1 MKMNNFIAVIILIST
16 FIIASC
22 NSKPSN
28 QSSTVPEN
36 KAETTKE
43 TSKGKYAIK
52 SGIVEYKAQM
62 MGMDVKQILTFDE
75 YGQKEIT
82 EVIMDMMGAK
92 THSVTLNKD
101 GYQYQ
106 YDLVQKTGTKSR
118 FYGNGSLDLDFENM
132 SKEMIKDMN
141 LKKEG
146 TADYLGKTCE
156 KMSVDYQKMQ
166 MKGNFLVYKG
176 VALKMDVDMGSMKVN
191 LAGEKF
197 EENPSIAANKF
208 EVPAD
213 VTITEK

>member
-1 MKMNNFIAVIILIST
+1 MKTNNFIPAIILISALL
-16 FIIASC
+16 IASC
-22 NSKPSN
+22 QSKPSN
-28 QSSTVPEN
+28 QTVTAPD
-36 KAETTKE
+36 KKTETTKE
-43 TSKGKYAIK
+43 TSKGKYSIK
-52 SGIVEYKAQM
+52 SGIVEYKAKM
-62 MGMDVKQILTFDE
+62 MGMDMKQVLTFDE
-75 YGQKEIT
+75 YGQKEVT
-82 EVIMDMMGAK
+82 EVIMEMMGAK
-92 THSVTLNKD
+92 THTVTLNKD

-106 YDLVQKTGTKSR
+106 YDLMQKTGTKSR

-146 TADYLGKTCE
+146 TVDFLGKTCE

-191 LAGEKF
+191 LAGDKF
-197 EENPSIAANKF
+197 IENPSIPAEKF

-213 VTITEK
+213 VKITEK